1 MTEPSGCSFNFS
13 NVRSALREDGDAH
26 LVQHGEVAVQGA
38 DGDIEFTRQFS
49 RLLVRVALKQ
59 HDESDEAG
67 CGSSHEISFLYLLMA
82 GNIILNEVYVN
93 FRHNYMQRFKPD

>member
-1 MTEPSGCSFNFS
+1 VLVAQIASGVRKVTMTEPSGCSSNFS
-13 NVRSALREDGDAH
+13 HERSALGEDGDAH

-38 DGDIEFTRQFS
+38 DGEAKFTRQFP

-67 CGSSHEISFLYLLMA
+67 RGSSHRISFLYLVSA
-82 GNIILNEVYVN
+82 GNIIL
-93 FRHNYMQRFKPD
+93 F